1 MTTIDQMYFQDIIN
15 TISSLIVKDAICKI
29 AYGNP
34 KFHRRYE

>member
-1 MTTIDQMYFQDIIN
+1 MTDLDDMIEKDIISV
-15 TISSLIVKDAICKI
+15 ISSIIVKDAICKI